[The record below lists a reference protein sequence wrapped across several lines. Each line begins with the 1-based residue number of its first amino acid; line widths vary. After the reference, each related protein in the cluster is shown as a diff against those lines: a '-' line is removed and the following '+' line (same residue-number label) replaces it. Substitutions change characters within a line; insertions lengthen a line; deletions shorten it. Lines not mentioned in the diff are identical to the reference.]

1 MTVIMVIMALAVVKL
16 NNVTK
21 TQLVNRTGQT
31 FETGKVIRI
40 LEDNIQE
47 DGMRVGQ
54 QTVVVKMTSGVKKGQ
69 ELTTTS
75 SAGYLFGAACKVGMR
90 VVVLQSVAGN
100 SVITSVYSM
109 DRKEVMIGFVVLY
122 LLALCLVGGL
132 QGVKGALGLIFTFG
146 AILFIYLPVVY
157 MGYSPFWT
165 AVFICA
171 ITTAVTMYL
180 IGGASEKTVCAFRSG
195 TLDFPPIIR
204 RLIDHS
210 AICVRIPERIA
221 GISNTVCKNPVTAP
235 AASPASS
242 AIRIARIG
250 FMPLFAIIAA
260 QTHPPSAKLPST
272 VRSAISNIL

>member
-1 MTVIMVIMALAVVKL
+1 MRDVDRIDRGSKNGSGTEKQVKKYAVMTVIMVIMALAVVKL

-31 FETGKVIRI
+31 FETGKVVRI

-122 LLALCLVGGL
+122 LLAFVPGRRSAGCKRCSGTDLYLWMP
-132 QGVKGALGLIFTFG
+132 FF
-146 AILFIYLPVVY
+146 LFI
-157 MGYSPFWT
+157 
-165 AVFICA
+165 
-171 ITTAVTMYL
+171 
-180 IGGASEKTVCAFRSG
+180 FRSSIWDIHLSG
-195 TLDFPPIIR
+195 QPYLYVPLPP
-204 RLIDHS
+204 
-210 AICVRIPERIA
+210 
-221 GISNTVCKNPVTAP
+221 
-235 AASPASS
+235 
-242 AIRIARIG
+242 
-250 FMPLFAIIAA
+250 
-260 QTHPPSAKLPST
+260 Q
-272 VRSAISNIL
+272 

>member
-31 FETGKVIRI
+31 FETGKVVRI

-122 LLALCLVGGL
+122 LLALCLVAGR
-132 QGVKGALGLIFTFG
+132 KR
-146 AILFIYLPVVY
+146 
-157 MGYSPFWT
+157 
-165 AVFICA
+165 C
-171 ITTAVTMYL
+171 
-180 IGGASEKTVCAFRSG
+180 SG
-195 TLDFPPIIR
+195 TDLYFWGHSFYLSSRSLYGIFPFLDSRIYMCHYHRSDHVPYR
-204 RLIDHS
+204 R
-210 AICVRIPERIA
+210 C
-221 GISNTVCKNPVTAP
+221 
-235 AASPASS
+235 
-242 AIRIARIG
+242 
-250 FMPLFAIIAA
+250 F
-260 QTHPPSAKLPST
+260 
-272 VRSAISNIL
+272 